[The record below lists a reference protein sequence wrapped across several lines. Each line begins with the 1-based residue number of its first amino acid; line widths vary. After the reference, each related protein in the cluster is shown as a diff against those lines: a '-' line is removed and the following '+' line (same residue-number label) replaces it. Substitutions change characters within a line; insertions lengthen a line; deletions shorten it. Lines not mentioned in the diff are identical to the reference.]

1 MIGTTESVQVPVG
14 GYYLVV
20 EDDNGCQG
28 TDEVSVE
35 QVNPIT
41 FSAETEDITC
51 FGGTDGQIQVVV
63 TGGGTPPYNLKW
75 TNQGDINSSF
85 LYDLSA
91 GVYDLEI
98 SDVNDCMISTSF
110 ELEQSPSPL
119 IIEMGSVIISCF
131 GESTG
136 TAQIT
141 ASGGT
146 PPYSY
151 QWSSGHVTD
160 VADQLPQGVYY
171 VDVTDARGCVVADS
185 VTINENSQIINNS
198 SSGSIGSL
206 IFNWSIGSSNTTIT
220 NQSFGEYWVKV
231 EDELGCFTIDTIEI
245 SQPKPLKL
253 QLFTTDVKCNGG
265 SDGAISSTVTGGTAP
280 LVEVLQIILGVGMII
295 METFTI
301 QKI

>member
-1 MIGTTESVQVPVG
+1 MVGTTESIQVPVG

-35 QVNPIT
+35 QLNPIT
-41 FSAETEDITC
+41 FSAEIDDITC
-51 FGGTDGQIQVVV
+51 FGGADGQIQVVV

-110 ELEQSPSPL
+110 ELEQSTSPL
-119 IIEMGSVIISCF
+119 TIEMGSVSISCF

-136 TAQIT
+136 SAQIT

-171 VDVTDARGCVVADS
+171 VDVTDARGCVVSDS
-185 VTINENSQIINNS
+185 VTINENSQIINNLIS
-198 SSGSIGSL
+198 VLFLVTMAQMVPQQFLVQVEQVSL
-206 IFNWSIGSSNTTIT
+206 IYNWSNGSSNTTIT

-231 EDELGCFTIDTIEI
+231 EDELGCFTIDTIEDK
-245 SQPKPLKL
+245 S
-253 QLFTTDVKCNGG
+253 
-265 SDGAISSTVTGGTAP
+265 A
-280 LVEVLQIILGVGMII
+280 
-295 METFTI
+295 
-301 QKI
+301 